1 MNFKIIATLVA
12 ALTLST
18 TAAMAGPLDDTVA
31 RFAEAH
37 PEIGI
42 MSYNGEAT
50 YLGIY
55 LHLDIENFEVPPSE
69 ICAILVP
76 GAKVEV
82 YFWMAVG
89 DRAREHQKG
98 LEFVCP

>member
-12 ALTLST
+12 ALTFS

-31 RFAEAH
+31 HFAEAH

-42 MSYNGEAT
+42 ISYNGEAT
-50 YLGIY
+50 YLGIF
-55 LHLDIENFEVPPSE
+55 LHPGIEHFEVTSSE
-69 ICAILVP
+69 VCAILVP

-82 YFWMAVG
+82 YFWRSE
-89 DRAREHQKG
+89 DERAKEHQKG
-98 LEFVCP
+98 LEYICP